1 MIEIRWHKET
11 NEIDLGGT
19 PQDLQYVRQ
28 SILSLI
34 QADET
39 QISIS
44 VAADFNP
51 ALYSG
56 RLSSLII
63 RKSKG
68 ATKVSIVTNQL
79 EIEGNSEKL
88 EAFADW
94 FDFEADVSHYHYHFE
109 YYPGDT
115 WVDPDSLPLVISVR
129 S

>member
-1 MIEIRWHKET
+1 MIEIRWHKKT

-19 PQDLQYVRQ
+19 SQDLQYVRQ

-34 QADET
+34 QATET
-39 QISIS
+39 QVSIS
-44 VAADFNP
+44 VATDFNP
-51 ALYSG
+51 APYSD

-63 RKSKG
+63 RKGKG
-68 ATKVSIVTNQL
+68 ATKVAIVTNQL
-79 EIEGNSEKL
+79 EIEGNFEKL

-94 FDFEADVSHYHYHFE
+94 FDFEADGSDYHCHFE

-115 WVDPDSLPLVISVR
+115 WVDPDSLSLVISVR